1 MILISH
7 RGNIDGVDDSREN
20 THSYIQEA
28 IDRGFDVEID
38 VWYLDNKFWLGHD
51 KGEKEVNI
59 DWILK
64 RKSSL
69 WVHCKNFKA
78 LTKLINTELRVFYHK
93 EEDYVVISDKHIWA
107 HNLKDVDDKC
117 IVPLLDRGKLESWKS
132 SEVYGI
138 CSDYVGLWDD

>member
-1 MILISH
+1 M
-7 RGNIDGVDDSREN
+7 
-20 THSYIQEA
+20 
-28 IDRGFDVEID
+28 
-38 VWYLDNKFWLGHD
+38 
-51 KGEKEVNI
+51 NI

-78 LTKLINTELRVFYHK
+78 LTELINTELRVFYHK
-93 EEDYVVISDKHIWA
+93 KEDYVVISDKHIWA